1 MSDAA
6 AVDPAKRFVCGIATG
21 TAAGYPDDAYDLIL
35 RRIKDCV
42 DVPGLVVTRWRYN
55 SALEVYADVGITD
68 AQQRLVEAV
77 VWGFSLG
84 FKTGT
89 RTLAEQ
95 SCVATR
101 PMNGTLGT

>member
-1 MSDAA
+1 MSDVD

-55 SALEVYADVGITD
+55 SALEVYADVISRMHSSAWSRRSSGASASD
-68 AQQRLVEAV
+68 SRPELAH
-77 VWGFSLG
+77 SL
-84 FKTGT
+84 
-89 RTLAEQ
+89 
-95 SCVATR
+95 SSHV
-101 PMNGTLGT
+101 